1 MTDKRKE
8 LGKSGEDAAV
18 AYLLNNCY
26 TIVDR
31 NYRCRS
37 GEIDIIAKKGDVL
50 FFIEVKTRKRA
61 DFKEGYSEHQRKRQR
76 QIAETYIALN
86 ETDSQISFMVLGIK
100 GDPSKEDVVIE
111 LVEDNY

>member
-1 MTDKRKE
+1 MTDRRKE

-18 AYLLNNCY
+18 AYLLNNRY

-31 NYRCRS
+31 NYRCRT
-37 GEIDIIAKKGDVL
+37 GEVDIIAKKDNVL
-50 FFIEVKTRKRA
+50 FFIEVKTRKRT
-61 DFKEGYSEHQRKRQR
+61 DFKEGYSEHQRKRLR

-86 ETDSQISFMVLGIK
+86 DTDTQISFMVLGIT
-100 GDPSKEDVVIE
+100 GDPSMEDVRIE